1 MPQKRKRN
9 SKDSASKQT
18 LNPRDQGNRRPETE
32 TREPTERDMERKI
45 GQFTGEGTP
54 PLQKR

>member
-1 MPQKRKRN
+1 MPARKKRDT
-9 SKDSASKQT
+9 KDSARKQT
-18 LNPRDQGNRRPETE
+18 LNPPTSNRKPEAE

-45 GQFTGEGTP
+45 GQFSGEGTP